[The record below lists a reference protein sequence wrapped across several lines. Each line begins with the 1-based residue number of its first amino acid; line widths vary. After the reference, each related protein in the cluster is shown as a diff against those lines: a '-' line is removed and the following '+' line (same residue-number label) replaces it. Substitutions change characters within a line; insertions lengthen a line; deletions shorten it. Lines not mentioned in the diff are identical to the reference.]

1 MVVAIILALAAAAQS
16 PTVAA
21 PCGDEARILNEDL
34 DTFDQDPQKGWR
46 SVAARPNCR
55 AKAAELMRVYR
66 EMLQMRLNSLVWHEG
81 QVLAE
86 MGRATEAIAL
96 FQRAKR
102 PNSVLGQS
110 QEGWNAYADATIAFL
125 RRDRIALQQARKRL
139 VAAPIPTT
147 MERLPDGSFRSGSH
161 ASQAPNLD
169 VVDGLIKC
177 FDRSYL
183 EAYGSP
189 SCRSSSVP
197 RGIH

>member
-1 MVVAIILALAAAAQS
+1 
-16 PTVAA
+16 
-21 PCGDEARILNEDL
+21 
-34 DTFDQDPQKGWR
+34 
-46 SVAARPNCR
+46 
-55 AKAAELMRVYR
+55 
-66 EMLQMRLNSLVWHEG
+66 
-81 QVLAE
+81 